1 MTRPMPW
8 RVRAAITALDIAT
21 WPLWWLLERGV
32 KKPTT
37 PNPKA
42 IPMPGPCPKCTRGL
56 ITVPD
61 AYGECIDYDV
71 CYACNGTGV
80 QS

>member
-8 RVRAAITALDIAT
+8 RVRLAITALDVLT
-21 WPLWWLLERGV
+21 WPLWWLLDRGV
-32 KKPTT
+32 NKPMT
-37 PNPKA
+37 PNLKA
-42 IPMPGPCPKCTRGL
+42 IPMPGPCPKCTRGF

-61 AYGECIDYDV
+61 RTRDCIDYDV

-80 QS
+80 R